1 MISAT
6 QHKSQLSNAAQL
18 ITVILSLNM
27 VIPPCTKMADF
38 LFRPSLQAGPSLNRR
53 ANYKRIT
60 VPDPSPT
67 IILNTN
73 ATLTCILP
81 EPNVTQFI
89 WWKEDK
95 LEDKLERIITYNVTS
110 YNNVTIETKELERYD
125 QRLTF
130 AILVDDVPA
139 SSIIIDNVQLEDE
152 GCYICSFNLYP
163 QGKINGRVC
172 LTVIG
177 IVEMNIEKFSTQSED
192 IIVVSCSAIGK
203 PGPMVTWK
211 TSENVIEHKM
221 EIKEDDNG
229 IVTIISNVTVD
240 LLAFQAN
247 KITCIASQESQKGQK
262 LEKTISLREVRGVPF
277 RVAIVGIYVTLLIIV
292 TAIAI
297 RSGRNLPVVCVART
311 TSLPLSSLV
320 YGVVSERQGPREGD

>member
-1 MISAT
+1 MGDV
-6 QHKSQLSNAAQL
+6 QL
-18 ITVILSLNM
+18 IVADEFSEPQLVVTDSPDSPDKALLSCISTGYPSASVQWLNESGCDITESSRTSQSLARDGLVEITSNPDRHRIVLWVVSTVVGVATVIIAISLLFKLRREASTPTDPTEQQNM
-27 VIPPCTKMADF
+27 PCPISMG
-38 LFRPSLQAGPSLNRR
+38 FR
-53 ANYKRIT
+53 
-60 VPDPSPT
+60 
-67 IILNTN
+67 
-73 ATLTCILP
+73 
-81 EPNVTQFI
+81 
-89 WWKEDK
+89 
-95 LEDKLERIITYNVTS
+95 
-110 YNNVTIETKELERYD
+110 
-125 QRLTF
+125 
-130 AILVDDVPA
+130 
-139 SSIIIDNVQLEDE
+139 
-152 GCYICSFNLYP
+152 
-163 QGKINGRVC
+163 
-172 LTVIG
+172 G